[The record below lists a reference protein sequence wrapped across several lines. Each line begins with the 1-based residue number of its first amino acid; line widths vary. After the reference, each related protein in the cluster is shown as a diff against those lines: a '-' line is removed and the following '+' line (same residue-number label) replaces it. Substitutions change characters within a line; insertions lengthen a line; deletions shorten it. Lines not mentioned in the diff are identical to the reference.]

1 MVDSFAAD
9 AFPRWNFQFYCP
21 SALKQLTIIGRGWAK
36 YHDLSMASRSIS
48 RRQIIDLRDTD
59 KSRYFAITEFN
70 NCFIIRSPTLF
81 FLMNILGKRSD
92 LPFSRKSDRKK
103 EKSKVSFTHMQNIIC
118 SQSDLQPNTSK
129 YSCTALRISRP
140 LFVGSYLQ
148 VTWWAFLQFW
158 VLLGGDSAE
167 ERAVHERYMML
178 AYVQW
183 RQKTSYKYGN
193 GQLLF
198 KNQSYF

>member
-1 MVDSFAAD
+1 MVDSFATD

-21 SALKQLTIIGRGWAK
+21 SALKKLTIIGRGWAK
-36 YHDLSMASRSIS
+36 YRDLSMASRSMS

-81 FLMNILGKRSD
+81 FFNEYPREAKRSTI
-92 LPFSRKSDRKK
+92 FTQERSQEG
-103 EKSKVSFTHMQNIIC
+103 EKQGFLYAYAEYY
-118 SQSDLQPNTSK
+118 LQPNTSK
-129 YSCTALRISRP
+129 HSCTALRISRP

-183 RQKTSYKYGN
+183 RQRTSYKYGN

>member
-21 SALKQLTIIGRGWAK
+21 SALKQLTIIGRRWAK
-36 YHDLSMASRSIS
+36 YRDLSVASRSIS
-48 RRQIIDLRDTD
+48 WRQITDLRDTD
-59 KSRYFAITEFN
+59 KSRHFAITVCSIIVLSFDHRVCFFN
-70 NCFIIRSPTLF
+70 ENPREA
-81 FLMNILGKRSD
+81 KRSAI
-92 LPFSRKSDRKK
+92 FTQERSQEG
-103 EKSKVSFTHMQNIIC
+103 EKQGFLYAC
-118 SQSDLQPNTSK
+118 AEYYLQPNTSK
-129 YSCTALRISRP
+129 HSCTALRISRP